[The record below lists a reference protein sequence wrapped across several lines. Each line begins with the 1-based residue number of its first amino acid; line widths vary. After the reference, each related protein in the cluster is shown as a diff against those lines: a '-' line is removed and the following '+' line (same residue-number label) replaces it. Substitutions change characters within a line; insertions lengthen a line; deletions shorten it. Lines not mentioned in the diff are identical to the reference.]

1 MPHLESKQKWNFCP
15 AQLSSEFT
23 PTLFSPGWSIL
34 SCVDWYLEGE
44 WMAWTLLCRPVPLE
58 SAPLPA
64 SPSHCKRMGTHLL
77 RLLRAQQSCPCTN
90 PAQCPVSN
98 PHGLHSLSFS
108 FTECTPAAF
117 VFPGAFVLLFVKQQ
131 VPDYFLKKT

>member
-23 PTLFSPGWSIL
+23 PTLLSPGWSIL

-98 PHGLHSLSFS
+98 PHGLHSYRFHSRSAPLRHLSS
-108 FTECTPAAF
+108 Q
-117 VFPGAFVLLFVKQQ
+117 VYLFF
-131 VPDYFLKKT
+131 YLSSNRYLTIF